1 MISIGAL
8 AALLPS
14 DVLHDAARILG
25 WTSMILGI
33 AVVVVYSTM
42 SKDPT

>member
-25 WTSMILGI
+25 WTSVILGI
-33 AVVVVYSTM
+33 ATVIYYTL
-42 SKDPT
+42 SKNPT